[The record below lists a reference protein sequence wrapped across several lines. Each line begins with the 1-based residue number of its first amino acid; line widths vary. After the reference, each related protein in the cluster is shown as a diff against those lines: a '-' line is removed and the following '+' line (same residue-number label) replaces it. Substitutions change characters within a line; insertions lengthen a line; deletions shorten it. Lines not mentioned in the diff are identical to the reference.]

1 MRFFANPRLLV
12 IDEVGYLP
20 LAQEGAAALFQ
31 VISQRYLKGS
41 VCLTTN
47 LSVGSW
53 DRVFADDTHVAAAM
67 LDRLL
72 HRSVVFQHRR
82 GLLPDARPPGPHRAA
97 LAAPWQTQRGAG
109 RRCDDLASR
118 PHQPPGAQVGNFDE
132 RLWGISVS
140 VISASPRTYF
150 TNFNATSPLA
160 GKGGVRGRA
169 TRTSRKRKECAK

>member
-1 MRFFANPRLLV
+1 M
-12 IDEVGYLP
+12 GYLP

-72 HRSVVFQHRR
+72 HRSVVFNIDGDSYRMR
-82 GLLPDARPPGPHRAA
+82 AHRAR
-97 LAAPWQTQRGAG
+97 T
-109 RRCDDLASR
+109 
-118 PHQPPGAQVGNFDE
+118 E
-132 RLWGISVS
+132 RLSRRPGR
-140 VISASPRTYF
+140 PT
-150 TNFNATSPLA
+150 
-160 GKGGVRGRA
+160 GQEGVR
-169 TRTSRKRKECAK
+169 

>member
-1 MRFFANPRLLV
+1 
-12 IDEVGYLP
+12 
-20 LAQEGAAALFQ
+20 
-31 VISQRYLKGS
+31 

-72 HRSVVFQHRR
+72 HRSVVFNIDGDSYRMRAHRAR
-82 GLLPDARPPGPHRAA
+82 TERLSRRPGRPPGRKE
-97 LAAPWQTQRGAG
+97 
-109 RRCDDLASR
+109 CDDVASR

-140 VISASPRTYF
+140 VNTEAAMSVQFSAKRTQRRVTWPHGTSTSKGPGTNRDGTRGTGTTSGAVATQRSPSSRRPHSA
-150 TNFNATSPLA
+150 ATLA
-160 GKGGVRGRA
+160 
-169 TRTSRKRKECAK
+169 